1 MGSGLCLEGLPRPAL
16 AGAYPVD
23 MVDMVDMVEMVEMV
37 EMVWPLDQGCNHP
50 TGVPRGLEGVDL
62 VALGR
67 FREVT
72 LLREATLSRE
82 VLLRGR
88 LPGLGCLWAWP
99 SRFCLSHLFPS
110 RQGRFGKWQ
119 AELWHPLLLYLER
132 RDRERDRHPRC
143 R

>member
-16 AGAYPVD
+16 AGAYP
-23 MVDMVDMVEMVEMV
+23 VDMVDMVEMVEMV